1 MANLAGKLRR
11 GNMQE
16 LIQRLGAVRAS
27 IDDAARRAQ
36 RDPAA
41 IRLVAVSKTRTEG
54 EIAAAAQTGQRN
66 FGENYLQE
74 ALPKIEALRE
84 HNLVWHFIG
93 PIQSNK
99 TRDIATHFDWVHSVS
114 RLKIA
119 RRLSNQRPDGAP
131 PLNIC
136 LQVNIDGEDSKA
148 GVAAAETLELA
159 REIASLPRLTLR
171 GLMAIPAPADNAAR
185 QAAPFAALRRLAE
198 DCRHHGLTM
207 DTLSMGMSGDLDAA
221 VIEGSTMVRVG
232 TAIFG
237 PRPVKTGETH

>member
-1 MANLAGKLRR
+1 
-11 GNMQE
+11 MQE
-16 LIQRLGAVRAS
+16 LIQRLGAVLAA
-27 IDDAARRAQ
+27 IEDAARRAQ

-41 IRLVAVSKTRTEG
+41 IRLVAVSKTRTAD
-54 EIAAAAQTGQRN
+54 EIAAVADAGQHD

-74 ALPKIEALRE
+74 ALPKIDALHDR
-84 HNLVWHFIG
+84 HLVWHFIG

-119 RRLSNQRPDGAP
+119 RRLSDQRPDDAP

-148 GVAAAETLELA
+148 GIAPAETLDLA
-159 REIASLPRLTLR
+159 REIATLPRLTLR
-171 GLMAIPAPADNAAR
+171 GLMAIPAPADDAAQ
-185 QAAPFAALRRLAE
+185 QAKPFAALRRLAE
-198 DCRHHGLTM
+198 DCRNHGLTI

-221 VIEGSTMVRVG
+221 VTEGSTMVRVG

-237 PRPVKTGETH
+237 PRPVTTRETR

>member
-1 MANLAGKLRR
+1 
-11 GNMQE
+11 MQE
-16 LIQRLGAVRAS
+16 LIQRLGAVRTA

-41 IRLVAVSKTRTEG
+41 VRLVAVSKTRTAD
-54 EIAAAAQTGQRN
+54 EIAAAADAGQRD

-74 ALPKIEALRE
+74 ALPKIEALRDR
-84 HNLVWHFIG
+84 HLVWHFIG

-119 RRLSNQRPDGAP
+119 RRLSAQRPDDAP
-131 PLNIC
+131 PLNVC

-148 GVAAAETLELA
+148 GVAPEETLELA
-159 REIASLPRLTLR
+159 REIAALPRLTMR
-171 GLMAIPAPADNAAR
+171 GLMAIPPPSDQAAR

-198 DCRHHGLTM
+198 DCRDQGLAV

-221 VIEGSTMVRVG
+221 VTEGSTMVRVG

-237 PRPVKTGETH
+237 PRPVKTGEMH